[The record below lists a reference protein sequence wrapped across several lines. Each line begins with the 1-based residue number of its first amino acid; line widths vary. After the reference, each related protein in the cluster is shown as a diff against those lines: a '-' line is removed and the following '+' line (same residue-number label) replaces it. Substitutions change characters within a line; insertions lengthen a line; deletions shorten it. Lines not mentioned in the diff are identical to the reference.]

1 MKRILIIAT
10 ALISMVA
17 CTDLDDILY
26 DKVPNDAYTADPVL
40 KMIPI
45 YKPLQNMIDDNG
57 NWWFAQEL
65 TGDGVVCPVR
75 GEHWDDGGKWRVLH
89 SHEWDNNVETVSRMW
104 GIFYDG
110 VVQANKFIEEFEPQA
125 GEEVVDLAVAK
136 AKIMR
141 AYYYYLLID
150 NYGAVPYVTS
160 YLNAEEKPSK
170 TPRADIFYSIIEEIE
185 NNALLLNEGASKTAV
200 TKGMAYT
207 LLAKLYLNHA
217 VYTDSV
223 NPTYWEKAEVA
234 CNNVIDLGIYSL
246 ESAPLAPFI
255 TNNEASP
262 ENIFAI
268 PFDEDNYQGF
278 RLHMRTLHYN
288 SNLTFDMLAG
298 PWNGFAATEL
308 QVDRYDDNDLR
319 KEGLLIGPQ
328 YDSNGKPITDPTA
341 NAPLVFTK
349 YIPSLIMDAANN
361 TDAEIRMSGARVVKF
376 EVKKRAKENLS
387 NDFPLFRYADVLMMK
402 AEAQLRQGLAVN
414 VASIN
419 DIRTRAGLTVDG
431 SWDNLDNL
439 LEERAREMFWE
450 GHRRQD
456 MIRFGKFNN
465 AWWEKQANGQEWNT
479 FPIPQ
484 WVIDSNPNLA
494 N

>member
-10 ALISMVA
+10 AIISLVS
-17 CTDLDDILY
+17 CTDLDDVLY
-26 DKVPNDAYTADPVL
+26 DRVPEDVYTADPVL

-45 YKPLQNMIDDNG
+45 YKPLQLMIDDNG
-57 NWWFAQEL
+57 NWWFAQEI
-65 TGDGVVCPVR
+65 TGDGVVAPTR

-89 SHEWDNNVETVSRMW
+89 QHSWDNNVETVNRMW

-110 VVQANKFIEEFEPQA
+110 VVQSNKFVEEFEAQA

-141 AYYYYLLID
+141 AFYYYLLID
-150 NYGAVPYVTS
+150 NYGDVPYVTS
-160 YLNAEEKPSK
+160 YLNAEEKPNK
-170 TPRADIFYSIIEEIE
+170 TPRADIFYSILEEVE
-185 NNALLLNEGASKTAV
+185 ENALLLNDGVSKTAV

-217 VYTDSV
+217 VYTGTV
-223 NPTYWEKAEVA
+223 NPLFWEKAEHA
-234 CNNVIDLGIYSL
+234 CDSVINLGIYSL
-246 ESAPLAPFI
+246 ESNPLAPFV
-255 TNNEASP
+255 TNNETSP

-298 PWNGFAATEL
+298 PWNGFAVTEMHY
-308 QVDRYDDNDLR
+308 DRYDDNDIR
-319 KEGLLIGPQ
+319 KQGFLIGQQ
-328 YDSNGKPITDPTA
+328 YDSKGSPITDPTA

-349 YIPSLIMDAANN
+349 NIPYLVMDASNT
-361 TDAEIRMSGARVVKF
+361 TDAEMRMSGARVVKF
-376 EVKKRAKENLS
+376 EVKKGAKENLS
-387 NDFPLFRYADVLMMK
+387 NDFPLFRYADVLLMK

-414 VASIN
+414 VPGI
-419 DIRTRAGLTVDG
+419 DQIRTRAGLTVDG
-431 SWDNLDNL
+431 SWDNLENL
-439 LEERAREMFWE
+439 LEERSREMFWE

-456 MIRFGKFNN
+456 MIRFGKFND
-465 AWWEKQANGQEWNT
+465 AWWEKEANGPEWNT

-484 WVIDSNPNLA
+484 WAIDANSNLA